1 MTETPVSELRFA
13 FGQRRRRNGQSHLLA
28 VSAAFILALAAALA
42 AAASAEDAS
51 IRIKD
56 AWARATPAG
65 AKVAAGYLTIVN
77 EGAEPDRL
85 LSADAPFAGA
95 AEIHQTRMA
104 DGVMKMRRATDGVAV
119 PPKGTVVL
127 APSSYHLMF
136 TRLSEALQESDSV
149 HGTLNFER
157 AGKVE
162 VTCQVLVLG
171 AKGPQ
176 PAPHHH

>member
-1 MTETPVSELRFA
+1 MTEAPVFKFRSA
-13 FGQRRRRNGQSHLLA
+13 FRQRRRRNGQSHRLA
-28 VSAAFILALAAALA
+28 ASAAFGLALAAALT
-42 AAASAEDAS
+42 ASAKAEDAA
-51 IRIKD
+51 IRIEN
-56 AWARATPAG
+56 AWARATPAA

-85 LSADAPFAGA
+85 LSASAPFAGA

-104 DGVMKMRRATDGVAV
+104 DGVMKMRRAPDGIAV
-119 PPKGTVVL
+119 PPKATVVL

-136 TRLSEALQESDSV
+136 MGLSEPLKEGDSV
-149 HGTLNFER
+149 PGTLTFER

-162 VTCQVLVLG
+162 VTFQVLGLG
-171 AKGPQ
+171 AKGPE